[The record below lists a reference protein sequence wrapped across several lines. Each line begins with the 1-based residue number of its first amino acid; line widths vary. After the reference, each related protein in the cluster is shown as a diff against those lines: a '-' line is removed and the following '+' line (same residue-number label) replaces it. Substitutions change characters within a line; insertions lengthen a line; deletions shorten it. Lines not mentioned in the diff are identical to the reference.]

1 MKKITTVVFVLLFS
15 GFIVSLAFAAKE
27 YPVKE
32 ISGNIEKVQVDTS
45 NSYTT
50 LEFEDG
56 RVVTFKGIY
65 EGRVFPKNKHCTFKY
80 QYIDVMFSQG
90 TYIVDMKCQE

>member
-1 MKKITTVVFVLLFS
+1 MKKIIAVIFALFLS
-15 GFIVSLAFAAKE
+15 GVIASSALAAEK

-32 ISGNIEKVQVDTS
+32 ISGTIKNVQVDTS
-45 NSYTT
+45 NSFTT

-56 RVVTFKGIY
+56 RVVTFKGVY
-65 EGRVFPKNKHCTFKY
+65 EGRVFPKNKHCAFKY

-90 TYIVDMKCQE
+90 TYIVDMKCKE

>member
-1 MKKITTVVFVLLFS
+1 MKKISVIIFSLF
-15 GFIVSLAFAAKE
+15 FIGCVASSAFAAEK

-32 ISGNIEKVQVDTS
+32 ISGTIKNVQVDTS

-56 RVVTFKGIY
+56 RVVTFKGVY
-65 EGRVFPKNKHCTFKY
+65 EGRVFPKGKSCTFKY
-80 QYIDVMFSQG
+80 QYVDVIFSQG
-90 TYIVDMKCQE
+90 TYIVDMKCKE